1 MDTPAQQT
9 ARRAQLVARLAAERG
24 HLLQQLEG
32 LSEETLS
39 QELIFEG
46 WPASALLAHLAY
58 WDAFAADR
66 LGKLV
71 DGRRAEIQP
80 IGVGEDTLD
89 ARNAA
94 LRQRLAGLPFAQAV
108 ALCQKERRSL
118 LLALDRLPDDALYR
132 RIQLRPGWRATP
144 VTWAGWSYRHDAEH
158 SADLARWRATYPPND
173 PVRRVI
179 HRALLRP
186 ILGLTRAEFAALA
199 ALIPPREGETRPISG
214 AWSLKQVVGHLAD
227 YERLGV
233 IALRAVAT
241 GREPVYEKR
250 LADFDAYND
259 RRGAVWAAQ
268 PWAEAWATYVAAR
281 RALLE
286 VAGGLPDEALARVF
300 PAPWPGQTTACGYL
314 LDMAQHEEEH
324 ADSLRRALGLPAL
337 PRRLGRAGNIA

>member
-32 LSEETLS
+32 LDEAALS
-39 QELIFEG
+39 REPVVRG
-46 WPASALLAHLAY
+46 WTAKDLLAHLGY
-58 WDAFAADR
+58 WDAFTADR
-66 LGKLV
+66 LSKLV
-71 DGRRAEIQP
+71 DGRRAEIERLGP
-80 IGVGEDTLD
+80 DALD
-89 ARNAA
+89 ERNRAVQA
-94 LRQRLAGLPFAQAV
+94 HFAGLSFTEALAV
-108 ALCQKERRSL
+108 AQKERRNL
-118 LLALDRLPDDALYR
+118 LIALDRASDDLLHH
-132 RIQLRPGWRATP
+132 RIHLSGDWRIIP
-144 VTWAGWSYRHDAEH
+144 RQWLNDRWRHDAEH
-158 SADLARWRATYPPND
+158 AAALARWQATRPPND

-233 IALRAVAT
+233 VALRAVAA
-241 GREPVYEKR
+241 GREPVYEER

-324 ADSLRRALGLPAL
+324 ADNLRRALGLPAL